1 MVMIVVPH
9 YEIVSIDLTIRVMGI
24 DMYLPLCEK
33 YLNFNKN
40 NLLL

>member
-1 MVMIVVPH
+1 MVVIVVPLD
-9 YEIVSIDLTIRVMGI
+9 EIVNIDLTIHLMGI

>member
-1 MVMIVVPH
+1 MVVIVVPLD
-9 YEIVSIDLTIRVMGI
+9 EIVSVDLTIHLVAI

-40 NLLL
+40 NFLL